1 MAPPILDSLVRWY
14 RASLCFSVVL
24 CGLPVAAH
32 GQKNSVALEAGVIE
46 YDAGG
51 DQTYPLFALWGGREV
66 RPWLRLGLG
75 LSLGSIGDIPR
86 GVFFDSTGVE
96 EVFTGSETLWRGYA
110 TATAVTHRPFRS
122 SGIPLFDLLSPEVGV
137 GLGIV
142 HSDGLTLNPGVFSDP
157 FIAIEDQP
165 TGLALGLS
173 LGIGIEIS
181 TAVVLRVTTWY
192 WSDHLWGDALSD
204 FELTGG
210 VQVWW

>member
-1 MAPPILDSLVRWY
+1 MIRRLAAAALTLLVP
-14 RASLCFSVVL
+14 AMV
-24 CGLPVAAH
+24 PVHAAA
-32 GQKNSVALEAGVIE
+32 QENSVAVEIGVIE

-51 DQTYPLFALWGGREV
+51 DQTYPLYALWGGREV

-122 SGIPLFDLLSPEVGV
+122 SGVPLFDRFSPEAGV

-142 HSDGLTLNPGVFSDP
+142 HSDGLTLNPGISSDP

-165 TGLALGLS
+165 TGLAIGLT
-173 LGIGIEIS
+173 LGIGIEIT
-181 TAVVLRVTTWY
+181 TAVVVRVTTWY

-210 VQVWW
+210 MAVRW